1 MPMPWGHSRLVTDPC
16 RQWGVFKHLSNLTIK
31 RPLPQLSILKEK
43 ESINMYCSISL
54 KTNDAAGN
62 PHIICTGISI
72 NDAIEMQGYNK
83 HEVLNEIY
91 ESCYKHK
98 GSRVLADKHK
108 NIIYQIGTI
117 LNISWLI
124 EAADNP
130 VDIICQR
137 STNCPRLDNCENFPK
152 SRKKISWTNQI
163 KDEILKVK

>member
-1 MPMPWGHSRLVTDPC
+1 MPGTGHVYELNLDQPVHIVTIVLETSIDA
-16 RQWGVFKHLSNLTIK
+16 
-31 RPLPQLSILKEK
+31 QLSILKDRN
-43 ESINMYCSISL
+43 SINMYCSISL

-62 PHIICTGISI
+62 PHIICVGVSL

-83 HEVLNEIY
+83 NEILNGIY
-91 ESCYKHK
+91 ENAYLNK
-98 GSRVLADKHK
+98 GSKNLLDKHK

-124 EAADNP
+124 DATEQP

-137 STNCPRLDNCENFPK
+137 STNCPRTENCENYPK

-163 KDEILKVK
+163 KDEILKNK